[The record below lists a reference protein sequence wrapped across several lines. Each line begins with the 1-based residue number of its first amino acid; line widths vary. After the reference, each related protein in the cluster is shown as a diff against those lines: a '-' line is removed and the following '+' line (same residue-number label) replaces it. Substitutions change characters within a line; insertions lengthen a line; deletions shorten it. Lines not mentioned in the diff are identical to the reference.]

1 MNDTTDYAAIRHD
14 LSLLCCRLRGLDP
27 EHVPQ
32 GGTQPQRLSDGVV
45 DTVSAVMALLGSG
58 EAARRHLQDL
68 AARPL
73 AA

>member
-27 EHVPQ
+27 EHVAQ
-32 GGTQPQRLSDGVV
+32 GETKPQRLSDGIT
-45 DTVSAVMALLGSG
+45 DTINAVLALLGSG
-58 EAARRHLQDL
+58 EAARRHVQDL
-68 AARPL
+68 AAQPL

>member
-14 LSLLCCRLRGLDP
+14 LALLCCRLRGLDP
-27 EHVPQ
+27 EHVAAGQ
-32 GGTQPQRLSDGVV
+32 TQPQRLSDGIV
-45 DTVSAVMALLGSG
+45 DTVNAVLALLGSG

>member
-27 EHVPQ
+27 EHVAQ
-32 GGTQPQRLSDGVV
+32 RETKPQRLSDGIA
-45 DTVSAVMALLGSG
+45 DTVNAVLALLGSA
-58 EAARRHLQDL
+58 EAARRHLNDL
-68 AARPL
+68 AVRPM